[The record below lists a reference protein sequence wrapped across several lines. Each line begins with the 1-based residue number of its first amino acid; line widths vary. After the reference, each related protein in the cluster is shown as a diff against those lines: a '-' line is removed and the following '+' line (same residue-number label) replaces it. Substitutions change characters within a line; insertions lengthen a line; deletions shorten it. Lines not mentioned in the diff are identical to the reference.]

1 MKYLIIVLLFSF
13 KQLYLLIKSNKELEV
28 SIWLFSLIF
37 AISNTVRSIQILL
50 GFMFLPL
57 VTFWVICKLAIKS
70 KFEFSSL
77 LNMPNRHDI
86 RLMTIL
92 EILIKFVLLELGL
105 RMYFILKKCFVGG
118 RINPN
123 PKEFIFFLIVG
134 SPLWF
139 LQLIEDISIEIQN
152 IFREDLSN
160 KAYSY
165 RFLIRV
171 WLIKKAI
178 LDLLYDRLSKRYKIL
193 ISLRIYVRNGGLD
206 FNPNLKFHVREF
218 NLKESSILSKTAK
231 GVLKGHPMLNDRAL
245 SEMGYPVT
253 HLPPKTLRG
262 TWFKFSH
269 DRRLNFIATNTIQDR
284 NIISQKKIGSF
295 EADSKEKMLG
305 LKCAEYHRW
314 TSDNEIVLN
323 KFDKVVPIN
332 ASFKYSSREEL
343 IKNGVNDKVACKL
356 ISERNEYKD
365 LTQHELDYMEGFF
378 MSNSIVN
385 ESGRRALD
393 VESLS
398 RYGFKENGDI
408 VSIAVSLNKQKEIWK
423 LVELEDSY
431 IEEFSKN
438 VEDGVDNEFD
448 SD

>member
-1 MKYLIIVLLFSF
+1 
-13 KQLYLLIKSNKELEV
+13 
-28 SIWLFSLIF
+28 
-37 AISNTVRSIQILL
+37 
-50 GFMFLPL
+50 MFLPL
-57 VTFWVICKLAIKS
+57 VTFWVICKLAIKG

-218 NLKESSILSKTAK
+218 NLKEGSILSKTAK
-231 GVLKGHPMLNDRAL
+231 GVLKGHPMLDDRVL
-245 SEMGYPVT
+245 SETGYPVT

-262 TWFKFSH
+262 T
-269 DRRLNFIATNTIQDR
+269 
-284 NIISQKKIGSF
+284 
-295 EADSKEKMLG
+295 
-305 LKCAEYHRW
+305 
-314 TSDNEIVLN
+314 
-323 KFDKVVPIN
+323 
-332 ASFKYSSREEL
+332 
-343 IKNGVNDKVACKL
+343 
-356 ISERNEYKD
+356 
-365 LTQHELDYMEGFF
+365 
-378 MSNSIVN
+378 
-385 ESGRRALD
+385 
-393 VESLS
+393 
-398 RYGFKENGDI
+398 
-408 VSIAVSLNKQKEIWK
+408 
-423 LVELEDSY
+423 
-431 IEEFSKN
+431 
-438 VEDGVDNEFD
+438 
-448 SD
+448 